1 LVLRATRVRLSYIHR
16 IMHAYRRRNRI
27 ILFDEVDINT
37 QIEVEVSGQKIVKSL
52 LIRAANRKSVEQ
64 LSREIKAGQSEDSG
78 GERRCRETLAFLT
91 IPARSGRSSGEP

>member
-78 GERRCRETLAFLT
+78 GERRCR
-91 IPARSGRSSGEP
+91 